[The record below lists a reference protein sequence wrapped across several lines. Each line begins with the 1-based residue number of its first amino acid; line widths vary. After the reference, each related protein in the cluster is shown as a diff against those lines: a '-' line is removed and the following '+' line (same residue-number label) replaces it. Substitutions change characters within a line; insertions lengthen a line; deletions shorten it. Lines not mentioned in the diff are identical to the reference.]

1 MQFEIVKVYSG
12 RCTTFYSVKLDG
24 QNNTL
29 FERFVTENEQSNGT
43 ELEKI
48 SRSIRKMA
56 DVTGAR
62 DQFFKLKEGLPGDG
76 VCALYDDPDKRLRLY
91 CIRYG
96 SVAVILGS
104 GGEKPKDIRALQ
116 ESVKLTEENQL
127 VRDISRAITQALKN
141 GQIWWSKSGMELL
154 SDEEPIIIEF

>member
-1 MQFEIVKVYSG
+1 MQFELVKVYVG

-24 QNNTL
+24 EDNTL
-29 FERFVTENEQSNGT
+29 FEKFVSEYEDSYQN

-62 DQFFKLKEGLPGDG
+62 EQFFKLNEGVPGDG
-76 VCALYDDPDKRLRLY
+76 VCALYDEPDKKLRLY
-91 CIRYG
+91 CVRYA

-116 ESVKLTEENQL
+116 EDVKLTHENQL
-127 VRDISRAITQALKN
+127 VRNISTGITQALKSR
-141 GQIWWSKSGMELL
+141 QIWWSENGIELL
-154 SDEEPIIIEF
+154 CDEESIIIEF